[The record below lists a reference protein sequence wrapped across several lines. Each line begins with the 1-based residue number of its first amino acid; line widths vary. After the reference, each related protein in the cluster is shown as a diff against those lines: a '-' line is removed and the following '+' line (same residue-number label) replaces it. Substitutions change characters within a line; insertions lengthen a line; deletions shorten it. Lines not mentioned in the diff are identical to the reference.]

1 MRALRR
7 DVEIMQL
14 LAVYAECFTSYSI
27 HTRSFRRQ
35 VYPINCSGTDIQT
48 PNNQEQ
54 EGQHPLTG
62 QRAAKFRLL
71 ANQWAECRLVTQWRH
86 GCCPMRRSVCNTGAS
101 NAGRSLCI
109 QISRERSYPLPICW
123 HQSKGNWLHYNF
135 ATSFFIQWNFAA
147 DFSSCIVKIVQK
159 TTNLSTFVKF
169 SSLTGCQNISDTCIF
184 TDMSVYFLV
193 TIILLTV
200 HLCWHNLNS
209 LL

>member
-1 MRALRR
+1 MLCAVLLTQYWRVTDGRMDRRTDGTAVASTALAMRALRR

-71 ANQWAECRLVTQWRH
+71 ANQ
-86 GCCPMRRSVCNTGAS
+86 
-101 NAGRSLCI
+101 
-109 QISRERSYPLPICW
+109 
-123 HQSKGNWLHYNF
+123 
-135 ATSFFIQWNFAA
+135 
-147 DFSSCIVKIVQK
+147 
-159 TTNLSTFVKF
+159 
-169 SSLTGCQNISDTCIF
+169 
-184 TDMSVYFLV
+184 
-193 TIILLTV
+193 
-200 HLCWHNLNS
+200 
-209 LL
+209 